1 MAELTGS
8 QLKSIREEKHI
19 PLEQVASATRIRLSL
34 LEALENDEY
43 AELGS
48 RTQARGF
55 LKIYAD
61 FLGVPL
67 ETTPESTAPA
77 PIPASPIM
85 QTAAAEPKEHPA
97 KVLKPEQ
104 TKIPPAKGR
113 QAKKKSIVFPK
124 LAVSKQKAT
133 EKPVPPPP
141 ASTRSQQILD
151 EIGRELQNRRK
162 YLDVPWELLTE
173 QTHIPR
179 KQLVALEQGLL
190 DSFASPSEAKGLLQT
205 YARFLNLDTE
215 MLLIR
220 FADALQERR
229 LEKANPQSQRM
240 RTPHKLPPIF
250 LVLRRFF
257 TLDLFF
263 GTLLVGGILFFL
275 IWGAADLVAYQT
287 NNKAAA
293 TELPE
298 MMDVLIGS
306 QTPVEVMPTT
316 TPVVTEQAVLLPSPT
331 PPILPTDTT
340 ASVQVVIQARQ
351 TVWVRVSVDGK
362 QVFSG
367 RMPAGSA
374 NAYSANEYIEVEAGN
389 IAALSFVFNGAA
401 LEPINRV
408 GSIGRLR
415 FDPIG
420 MTDLS
425 SLPSFL
431 LTPSPTTKP

>member
-1 MAELTGS
+1 
-8 QLKSIREEKHI
+8 
-19 PLEQVASATRIRLSL
+19 
-34 LEALENDEY
+34 
-43 AELGS
+43 
-48 RTQARGF
+48 
-55 LKIYAD
+55 
-61 FLGVPL
+61 
-67 ETTPESTAPA
+67 
-77 PIPASPIM
+77 
-85 QTAAAEPKEHPA
+85 
-97 KVLKPEQ
+97 
-104 TKIPPAKGR
+104 
-113 QAKKKSIVFPK
+113 
-124 LAVSKQKAT
+124 
-133 EKPVPPPP
+133 
-141 ASTRSQQILD
+141 
-151 EIGRELQNRRK
+151 
-162 YLDVPWELLTE
+162 
-173 QTHIPR
+173 
-179 KQLVALEQGLL
+179 
-190 DSFASPSEAKGLLQT
+190 
-205 YARFLNLDTE
+205 
-215 MLLIR
+215 
-220 FADALQERR
+220 
-229 LEKANPQSQRM
+229 
-240 RTPHKLPPIF
+240 
-250 LVLRRFF
+250 
-257 TLDLFF
+257 
-263 GTLLVGGILFFL
+263 
-275 IWGAADLVAYQT
+275 
-287 NNKAAA
+287 
-293 TELPE
+293 